1 MMDEK
6 TIIEQVL
13 AGDSNAFG
21 DLVEAYQQRVYNLA
35 LRMCGNPDDA
45 FDLSQ
50 EAFFRAWRGLSGF
63 QFESAFSTWLFR
75 LTSNVCLDWLRAKRR
90 RPTVSLSTVD
100 DEGEEQQ
107 LELPDPGKSPE
118 EILMAAEEREALA
131 KAMNSLPVEYREI
144 LTLRAINDLSY
155 TEIAEILKI
164 REGTVKSRLSR
175 ARLALRNKLLQN
187 GNKFG
192 NKTESETSISPEG
205 RDAP

>member
-6 TIIEQVL
+6 AIIEQVL
-13 AGDSNAFG
+13 AGDNDAFG
-21 DLVEAYQQRVYNLA
+21 LLVEAYQTRVYNLA

-63 QFESAFSTWLFR
+63 QYESAFSTWLFR
-75 LTSNVCLDWLRAKRR
+75 LASNVCLDWLRAKRR
-90 RPTVSLSTVD
+90 RPTVSLNTVD
-100 DEGEEQQ
+100 DEGEEVR
-107 LELPDPGKSPE
+107 LELPDPGKGPE
-118 EILMAAEEREALA
+118 ELLLAAEDREALA
-131 KAMNSLPVEYREI
+131 RAMDSLPVEYRQI
-144 LTLRAINDLSY
+144 LTLRAIDDLSY
-155 TEIAEILKI
+155 TEIAAVLQI

-187 GNKFG
+187 GNSFG
-192 NKTESETSISPEG
+192 NKTESETSISPER